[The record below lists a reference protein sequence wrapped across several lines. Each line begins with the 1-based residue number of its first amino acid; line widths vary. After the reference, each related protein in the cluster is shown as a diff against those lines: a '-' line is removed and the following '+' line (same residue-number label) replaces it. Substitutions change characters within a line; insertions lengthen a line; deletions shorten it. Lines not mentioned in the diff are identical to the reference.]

1 MIRKERITLL
11 YTKYVQDS
19 LSAEELLEWM
29 DMVQD
34 PANAAILES
43 LVDTSL
49 DQLQPM
55 AESQNWQDAFARFAQ
70 QVDLPQ
76 HNRSSDVKRKGWLIR
91 LLPYRRYAAAVL
103 LCTLLGYGYTVWQ
116 QDKSQPQQVSIAV
129 KEDVVPGG
137 NMAILR
143 RADGHTVS
151 LSGQGELIV
160 KEGALEDGLGNRL
173 LAQAETDDWRTIE
186 IPKKGQYK
194 LQLADGTQVWLN
206 SASTLRFPMKFEA
219 TNRTVYLEGEAFFE
233 VTKNA
238 KKPFIVKSTA
248 HEVKVL
254 GTSFNLSAYP
264 NEATQT
270 SLLTG
275 AVEVTTP
282 SKKVHLHPGMQ
293 SAAFEGQLTSR
304 EVDVASISAWKD
316 NRFVF
321 AKEPLTSIMKKLER
335 WYDVEFEIQPGSER
349 LLTKTFSGSLTRYSN
364 LSETLDLFSL
374 TESLHYTIKGRRVYL
389 KY

>member
-49 DQLQPM
+49 DQVQPL
-55 AESQNWQDAFARFAQ
+55 AESKNWQDAFARFAQ

-76 HNRSSDVKRKGWLIR
+76 PNRPSHVKHKGWLIR
-91 LLPYRRYAAAVL
+91 LLPYRRYAAAAL
-103 LCTLLGYGYTVWQ
+103 LCGLLGYGYTLWQ
-116 QDKSQPQQVSIAV
+116 QDMRQPQQVSIGV

-143 RADGHTVS
+143 RADGHAVS

-194 LQLADGTQVWLN
+194 LQLSDGTQVWLN
-206 SASTLRFPMKFEA
+206 SASTLRFPMKFET

-238 KKPFIVKSTA
+238 QKPFIVKSTA

-264 NEATQT
+264 NEAIQT

-275 AVEVTTP
+275 AVEVKTP
-282 SKKVHLHPGMQ
+282 SKKVNLHPGMQ
-293 SAAFEGQLTSR
+293 SAAFEGQLISR

-364 LSETLDLFSL
+364 LSETLDLFSM

-389 KY
+389 KH